1 MSSKDAT
8 CTTCGKGLLECV
20 GHFGY
25 VDLELPVF
33 HVGYF
38 KAIITV
44 LQSICKSCSSVLLND
59 KLRAVFGPKL
69 KKPNLPY
76 LVKKKL
82 RKDIMEKC
90 KKVSICPH
98 CNAKNGIVKKCGMLK
113 ISHEKLRNVPK
124 KDKEAVVQEEMKAYE
139 NAAAA
144 NKEMIPMLSSALIKT
159 LNPLEVLHIFE
170 RIPDEDVQYL
180 LMNPAHGHPKDMILT
195 RIPVPPVCIRPSVV
209 SDLKSGTNEDDLTM
223 KLTEIIFLNNVI
235 EKHRATGCKAQMIID
250 DWDFL
255 QLQCALYINSEL
267 SGIPLNMQPKKPS
280 KGLVQRLK
288 GKQGRFRGNLSGKRV
303 DFSGR
308 TVISPDPNL
317 RIDQVGVPM
326 LVAKI
331 LTYPVTVNP
340 SNIELM
346 RKLVNNGAD
355 VHPGAVFHKEKETGK
370 LTDLRFNIRERV
382 ARNLKVNYIFS
393 SYFS

>member
-1 MSSKDAT
+1 MSSEDGT
-8 CTTCGKGLLECV
+8 CGTCGKGLLECV

-59 KLRAVFGPKL
+59 RQRAVFGPKL
-69 KKPNLPY
+69 KKPNLSY
-76 LVKKKL
+76 LIKKQL

-98 CNAKNGIVKKCGMLK
+98 CNAKNGTVKKYGMLK

-124 KDKEAVVQEEMKAYE
+124 KDKETAEQEHIKAYE
-139 NAAAA
+139 NAVAA
-144 NKEMIPMLSSALIKT
+144 NEEMIPMLSSALIKT
-159 LNPLEVLHIFE
+159 LNPIEVLQIFE

-195 RIPVPPVCIRPSVV
+195 RISVPPVCIRPSVV
-209 SDLKSGTNEDDLTM
+209 SDLESGSNEDDLTM
-223 KLTEIIFLNNVI
+223 KVKEIVFLNNVI
-235 EKHRATGCKAQMIID
+235 KVHRATGCDAHMIIQ
-250 DWDFL
+250 DWDYL

-267 SGIPLNMQPKKPS
+267 SGIPQNMQPEKPS

-331 LTYPVTVNP
+331 LTYPVIVNRF
-340 SNIELM
+340 NIELM
-346 RKLVNNGAD
+346 KKLVNNGAD
-355 VHPGAVFHKEKETGK
+355 DYPGAVYHKERETGK
-370 LTDLRFNIRERV
+370 LTDLSFKIRERV
-382 ARNLKVNYIFS
+382 GQNLKVYYLFS
-393 SYFS
+393 TYLL